1 MTNNHSTLKLNCAGI
16 IMLFA
21 AASWVLAIPSAFAQD
36 ASVPHIEIPPPVH
49 SVRAAHPVPGMIQAQ
64 QDGYPA
70 EIRTITQGAT
80 NWIEEVTL
88 ISRTRAEIVS
98 ARVGWA
104 YAMPAGLEFHQ
115 SDVLKLKP
123 GLLAGGTSFPLQ
135 DLNVP
140 PRADAKDLVVFV
152 AQVTFPD
159 KSVYN
164 YDQAKVAAFYKD
176 CCTGTNAGRVPPV
189 PQGRLQPGMP
199 GGEITPGKMPP
210 MDLKPINFDVVS
222 FRRTEKRGAGREFP
236 LDGDFIS
243 YHGSPIEG
251 LILFAHI
258 GSNGYTS
265 IANEPDWV
273 KTELYDFTAKVAAED
288 VDEWKKMTLTNKRA
302 MVGNL
307 LADVL
312 KLKVHQQD
320 EPQPVYDLV
329 VAKGGP
335 KLMDYHAG
343 DTLPIP
349 GRAPVAGHVMAAMNM
364 FYVTGQDA
372 TMADLVNFLSGPQRA
387 GRVVIDKTG
396 LTGTYDFALG
406 APPLSLPPVLQQAA
420 DDAGVPTLQEGLKQ
434 LGLALV
440 PSKGPVDEIVIDHI
454 ERPDT
459 N

>member
-1 MTNNHSTLKLNCAGI
+1 
-16 IMLFA
+16 
-21 AASWVLAIPSAFAQD
+21 
-36 ASVPHIEIPPPVH
+36 
-49 SVRAAHPVPGMIQAQ
+49 MIQAQ
-64 QDGYPA
+64 QDGFPA

-80 NWIEEVTL
+80 NWIEQVTL

-115 SDVLKLKP
+115 SDVLKVQP
-123 GLLAGGTSFPLQ
+123 GLLAGGTSNPLQ
-135 DLNVP
+135 GLDVP
-140 PRADAKDLVVFV
+140 ARADAKDLVVFV

-159 KSVYN
+159 NSVYN

-176 CCTGTNAGRVPPV
+176 CCTGANAGRVPPV
-189 PQGRLQPGMP
+189 PQGRVQPGMP
-199 GGEITPGKMPP
+199 GGEIATGMIVTTE
-210 MDLKPINFDVVS
+210 LKPITFDVVS
-222 FRRTEKRGAGREFP
+222 FRRTEKRGSGREFP

-243 YHGSPIEG
+243 YRGSPIEG

-258 GSNGYTS
+258 GPKVYTS
-265 IANEPDWV
+265 IASAGEPEWV
-273 KTELYDFTAKVAAED
+273 RTELYDFTAKVAAED

-312 KLKVHQQD
+312 KLKVHQQTD
-320 EPQPVYDLV
+320 PQPVYDLV

-343 DTLPIP
+343 DTVTVP
-349 GRAPVAGHVMAAMNM
+349 GRKPIDGYVMARLNSQ
-364 FYVTGQDA
+364 FYLNGQDA
-372 TMADLVNFLSGPQRA
+372 TMADLVNNLSLPDRA

-396 LTGTYDFALG
+396 LTGTYDFVLA
-406 APPLSLPPVLQQAA
+406 APPLSLLPVLQQAV

-434 LGLALV
+434 LGLELV
-440 PSKGPVDEIVIDHI
+440 PSKGPVEQIVIDHI

>member
-1 MTNNHSTLKLNCAGI
+1 
-16 IMLFA
+16 MLMGGSA
-21 AASWVLAIPSAFAQD
+21 WVDAQD
-36 ASVPHIEIPPPVH
+36 ASVPHLEIPPPVQ

-64 QDGYPA
+64 QDGFPA

-88 ISRTRAEIVS
+88 ISRTRTEIVS

-115 SDVLKLKP
+115 SDALKVQP
-123 GLLAGGTSFPLQ
+123 GLLAGGTSNPLQ
-135 DLNVP
+135 GLDVP
-140 PRADAKDLVVFV
+140 ARADARDLVVFV

-159 KSVYN
+159 NSVYT
-164 YDQAKVAAFYKD
+164 YDQAKVAAFYKN
-176 CCTGTNAGRVPPV
+176 CCTGANAGRVPPV
-189 PQGRLQPGMP
+189 PHGRLQPGMP

-210 MDLKPINFDVVS
+210 MELKPINFDVVS
-222 FRRTEKRGAGREFP
+222 FRRADKPGRGREFP

-243 YHGSPIEG
+243 YRGSPIES

-265 IANEPDWV
+265 IANEPEWV

-312 KLKVHQQD
+312 KLKVHQQTD
-320 EPQPVYDLV
+320 PQPVYDLV

-343 DTLPIP
+343 DTITIP
-349 GRAPVAGHVMAAMNM
+349 GRPPIDGYVMARLNSQ
-364 FYVTGQDA
+364 FYLNGQDA
-372 TMADLVNFLSGPQRA
+372 TMADLVNNLSMPGRA

-396 LTGTYDFALG
+396 LAGTYDFVLA
-406 APPLSLPPVLQQAA
+406 APPLFLSPMLQQAV

-434 LGLALV
+434 LGLEIV
-440 PSKGPVDEIVIDHI
+440 PAKGPVDQIVIDHI

>member
-1 MTNNHSTLKLNCAGI
+1 MAVKQSQRGLS
-16 IMLFA
+16 
-21 AASWVLAIPSAFAQD
+21 SWLLSVAVLVGGSVGVGAQD
-36 ASVPHIEIPPPVH
+36 ASVPHIEIPPPVQ
-49 SVRAAHPVPGMIQAQ
+49 SVRAAHPVMGMIQAQ
-64 QDGYPA
+64 QDGFPA
-70 EIRTITQGAT
+70 EIRTITQGAST
-80 NWIEEVTL
+80 WIEQVTL

-115 SDVLKLKP
+115 SDVLKLQP

-135 DLNVP
+135 GLNVP
-140 PRADAKDLVVFV
+140 PRADARDLVVFV
-152 AQVTFPD
+152 SQVTFPD
-159 KSVYN
+159 DSVYN
-164 YDQAKVAAFYKD
+164 YDQAKVAAFYTG
-176 CCTGTNAGRVPPV
+176 CCTGANAGRVPPV
-189 PQGRLQPGMP
+189 PQGRLQKGMP
-199 GGEITPGKMPP
+199 GGEIDTGMIVTTE
-210 MDLKPINFDVVS
+210 LKPIAFDVVS
-222 FRRTEKRGAGREFP
+222 FRRTDKPGAGREFP
-236 LDGDFIS
+236 LDGDFIA
-243 YHGSPIEG
+243 YHGSPIES

-258 GSNGYTS
+258 GPKGYTS
-265 IANEPDWV
+265 IASAGEPDWV
-273 KTELYDFTAKVAAED
+273 RTDFYDFTAKVAPED
-288 VDEWKKMTLTNKRA
+288 VAEWKKMTLTDKRA
-302 MVGNL
+302 MVGYL

-312 KLKVHQQD
+312 KLKVHPQG

-343 DTLPIP
+343 DTVTVP
-349 GRAPVAGHVMAAMNM
+349 GRTPIDGYVMGRLNSP
-364 FYVTGQDA
+364 FYLNGQDA
-372 TMADLVNFLSGPQRA
+372 TMADLVNNLSMPGRA

-396 LTGTYDFALG
+396 LTGTYDFVLA
-406 APPLSLPPVLQQAA
+406 APPLSLPPVLQQAV